1 MYLTNTPTHFM
12 EGSVTFL
19 DSIPSYLKKLG
30 IQIDAMR
37 PEQRL
42 SVLEQ
47 ARNSL
52 YSYCA
57 QVSPDIAKRIL
68 QSDLETDQ
76 EAQALM
82 LAMYNHS
89 MDPAFITIL
98 MQFLASR
105 NDPSLNG
112 VIGAVLVK
120 VLSQYFETHTPK
132 DKDKK
137 KDGAQPEINTSEV
150 KHIQGAVETLLGSMA
165 DLIVTTCGNMQH
177 EEALAVAACLA
188 MNNDQTIIELVNSN
202 VPIKATIF
210 DQILA
215 NPGGIIQGALLL
227 KKSDLPTKLSPVQT
241 EFLNSLKEWLYEML
255 DKKPE
260 GSLQLYNYL
269 VSVYGSVKPDLSP
282 YYIQLKD
289 CGTRFTNLIQVA
301 KQISN

>member
-19 DSIPSYLKKLG
+19 DSIPSYLKKTG

-57 QVSPDIAKRIL
+57 QVSPDVAKRIL

-227 KKSDLPTKLSPVQT
+227 KKSDLPTKLTPVQT
-241 EFLNSLKEWLYEML
+241 EFLNSLKEWLYDML

>member
-1 MYLTNTPTHFM
+1 M

-19 DSIPSYLKKLG
+19 DSIPSYLKKTG

-57 QVSPDIAKRIL
+57 QVSPDVAKRIL

-227 KKSDLPTKLSPVQT
+227 KKSDLPTKLTPVQT
-241 EFLNSLKEWLYEML
+241 EFLNSLKEWLYDML

>member
-19 DSIPSYLKKLG
+19 DSIPSYLKKNG

-42 SVLEQ
+42 GVLEQ

-57 QVSPDIAKRIL
+57 QVSPDVAKRIL
-68 QSDLETDQ
+68 QSDLENDLD
-76 EAQALM
+76 ARALM

-98 MQFLASR
+98 MQFLVSR

-112 VIGAVLVK
+112 SIGAVLVK
-120 VLSQYFETHTPK
+120 VLTHYFDTHTPK

-137 KDGAQPEINTSEV
+137 KDGSKPDIDTSEV

-165 DLIVTTCGNMQH
+165 DLVVTTCGNMQH
-177 EEALAVAACLA
+177 EEALSVAACLA
-188 MNNDQTIIELVNSN
+188 MNNYQTIIELVNSN

-210 DQILA
+210 DQVLA

-227 KKSDLPTKLSPVQT
+227 KKSDLPTKLTPVQT
-241 EFLNSLKEWLYEML
+241 EFLNSLKEWLYDML

>member
-120 VLSQYFETHTPK
+120 VLAQYFETHTPK

-241 EFLNSLKEWLYEML
+241 EFLNSLKEWLYDML

>member
-19 DSIPSYLKKLG
+19 DSLQSYLKKSR

-42 SVLEQ
+42 SVLDQ
-47 ARNSL
+47 AKNCL
-52 YSYCA
+52 YSYDA
-57 QVSPDIAKRIL
+57 QIIGDVAKRIL
-68 QSDLETDQ
+68 QSDLENDPD
-76 EAQALM
+76 AQALM

-89 MDPAFITIL
+89 MDPAFITVV
-98 MQFLASR
+98 MQYLAAR

-112 VIGAVLVK
+112 VVGAVLIK
-120 VLSQYFETHTPK
+120 VLGQYYETHTPK

-137 KDGAQPEINTSEV
+137 KDAQPEMDASEV
-150 KHIQGAVETLLGSMA
+150 RHIQGAVENLLGGMA

-202 VPIKATIF
+202 VPIKASIF

-227 KKSDLPTKLSPVQT
+227 KKADLPTKLSPVQT
-241 EFLNSLKEWLYEML
+241 EFLNSLKEWLYDML

-269 VSVYGSVKPDLSP
+269 VAVYGSVKPDLSP

>member
-19 DSIPSYLKKLG
+19 DSIPSYLKKNG

-52 YSYCA
+52 YSYDA
-57 QVSPDIAKRIL
+57 QVCPDIAKRIL
-68 QSDLETDQ
+68 QSDLENDLD
-76 EAQALM
+76 ARALM

-112 VIGAVLVK
+112 VVGAVLVK
-120 VLSQYFETHTPK
+120 VLSQYHETHMPK

-137 KDGAQPEINTSEV
+137 KDGSQPDIDTSEV
-150 KHIQGAVETLLGSMA
+150 RHIQGAVETLLGGIA
-165 DLIVTTCGNMQH
+165 DQVMTTCGNMVH
-177 EEALAVAACLA
+177 EEALSIAACLA

-227 KKSDLPTKLSPVQT
+227 KKADLPTKLTPVQT

-255 DKKPE
+255 DKRPE

-289 CGTRFTNLIQVA
+289 CGTRFTSLIQVA

>member
-19 DSIPSYLKKLG
+19 DSLQSYLKKSR

-42 SVLEQ
+42 SVLDQ
-47 ARNSL
+47 AKNCL
-52 YSYCA
+52 YSYDA
-57 QVSPDIAKRIL
+57 QIIGDVAKRIL
-68 QSDLETDQ
+68 QSDLENDPD
-76 EAQALM
+76 AQALM

-89 MDPAFITIL
+89 MDPAFITVI
-98 MQFLASR
+98 MQYLAAR

-112 VIGAVLVK
+112 VVGAVLIK
-120 VLSQYFETHTPK
+120 VLGQYYDTHTPK

-137 KDGAQPEINTSEV
+137 KDAQPEINVAEV
-150 KHIQGAVETLLGSMA
+150 KHIQGAVENLLGGMA

-202 VPIKATIF
+202 APIKASIF

-227 KKSDLPTKLSPVQT
+227 KKSDLPTKLTPVQT
-241 EFLNSLKEWLYEML
+241 EFLNSLKEWLYDVL
-255 DKKPE
+255 DKRPE

-269 VSVYGSVKPDLSP
+269 VAVYGSVKPDLSP

>member
-19 DSIPSYLKKLG
+19 DSLQSYLKKSR

-42 SVLEQ
+42 SVLDQ
-47 ARNSL
+47 AKNCL
-52 YSYCA
+52 YSYDA
-57 QVSPDIAKRIL
+57 QIIGDVAKRIL
-68 QSDLETDQ
+68 QSDLENDPD
-76 EAQALM
+76 AQALM

-89 MDPAFITIL
+89 MDPAFITVV
-98 MQFLASR
+98 MQYLAAR

-112 VIGAVLVK
+112 VVGAVLIK
-120 VLSQYFETHTPK
+120 VLGQYYETHTPK

-137 KDGAQPEINTSEV
+137 KDAQPEMDAAEV
-150 KHIQGAVETLLGSMA
+150 RHIQGAVENLLGGMA

-202 VPIKATIF
+202 VPIKASIF

-227 KKSDLPTKLSPVQT
+227 KKADLPTKLSPVQT
-241 EFLNSLKEWLYEML
+241 EFLNSLKEWLYDML

-269 VSVYGSVKPDLSP
+269 VAVYGSVKPDLSP